1 MLRSPARSA
10 RFPHDRIEKCFCTI
24 SRGTLVTAEAK
35 SGFVADRRDVLK
47 ALAGGAVLAAT
58 SGAWRTASAG
68 DDDKLAAAALR
79 GGLTLIT
86 GAGGNVVLLTTPD
99 GAVQVDSGTSTRSQ
113 DLAKLVAE
121 HLGSTPTRT
130 LFNTHWHLDHTGG
143 NEAVAPSGTPIVA
156 HENTR
161 LWMSTKFYVEWEDRY
176 YQRRP
181 KAAWP
186 NKTFFSSDPQ
196 PLFVDVGKSRVE
208 YGHLPEAH
216 TDGDIYVRF
225 PEQNVIV
232 AGGTVTAGRYPVL
245 DYITG
250 GWIGGL
256 ADATKKLIALC
267 DADTRLHQSWCVVH
281 TIPNHDNL
289 AAFCD
294 QGFDPVMCRNTNHPG
309 KRLPSADD
317 RSSKVS
323 YKRPSEVTGAI
334 RLQSTRDS
342 LASQGAGRAVEQ
354 ARIADNIYAAR

>member
-1 MLRSPARSA
+1 
-10 RFPHDRIEKCFCTI
+10 
-24 SRGTLVTAEAK
+24 LVTAEAK

-86 GAGGNVVLLTTPD
+86 GAGGNVVLLTTPE
-99 GAVQVDSGTSTRSQ
+99 GAVQVDSGTSARSQ

-121 HLGSTPTRT
+121 RLGSTPTRT

-143 NEAVAPSGTPIVA
+143 NEAVAPSGTPVIA

-196 PLFVDVGKSRVE
+196 PLFVDVGKTRVE

-256 ADATKKLIALC
+256 ADATKKLMALC
-267 DADTRLHQSWCVVH
+267 DADTLVVPDVGPVQRRADLEAQKEMLETVRQRIEAIALQGRGVQDMIAEGVTKEFDARYAGDSKLFISNAYEGLWWSRLRGIV
-281 TIPNHDNL
+281 
-289 AAFCD
+289 A
-294 QGFDPVMCRNTNHPG
+294 
-309 KRLPSADD
+309 
-317 RSSKVS
+317 
-323 YKRPSEVTGAI
+323 
-334 RLQSTRDS
+334 
-342 LASQGAGRAVEQ
+342 
-354 ARIADNIYAAR
+354 

>member
-1 MLRSPARSA
+1 MRARIA
-10 RFPHDRIEKCFCTI
+10 ACFGTTR
-24 SRGTLVTAEAK
+24 RGTWVTAEAE
-35 SGFVADRRDVLK
+35 SSVDAGRRDVLK
-47 ALAGGAVLAAT
+47 ALAGAAMLAGGG
-58 SGAWRTASAG
+58 GAWRRACAADDEKLTAG
-68 DDDKLAAAALR
+68 ALR

-86 GAGGNVVLLTTPD
+86 GAGGNVVLLTTPA
-99 GAVQVDSGTSTRSQ
+99 GAIQVDSGSPERAQ
-113 DLAKLVAE
+113 DLARLVAE
-121 HLGSTPTRT
+121 RSGSPPART

-143 NEAVAPSGTPIVA
+143 NEAAAPTGTPIVA

-161 LWMSTKFYVEWEDRY
+161 LWMTTKFYVEWEDRY

-196 PLFVDVGKSRVE
+196 PLFVDVGKTRVE

-232 AGGTVTAGRYPVL
+232 AGGAVTASRYPVL

-267 DADTRLHQSWCVVH
+267 DAETLVVPDVGPVQRRADLEAQKEMLETVRQRIEAIALQGRGVQDMIAEGVTKEFDARYAGDSKLFISNAYEGLWWSRLRGIV
-281 TIPNHDNL
+281 
-289 AAFCD
+289 A
-294 QGFDPVMCRNTNHPG
+294 
-309 KRLPSADD
+309 
-317 RSSKVS
+317 
-323 YKRPSEVTGAI
+323 
-334 RLQSTRDS
+334 
-342 LASQGAGRAVEQ
+342 
-354 ARIADNIYAAR
+354 

>member
-1 MLRSPARSA
+1 M
-10 RFPHDRIEKCFCTI
+10 
-24 SRGTLVTAEAK
+24 TAEAK
-35 SGFVADRRDVLK
+35 SVFVADRRDVLK
-47 ALAGGAVLAAT
+47 ALASGAVLAAT
-58 SGAWRTASAG
+58 TGAWRAASAG
-68 DDDKLAAAALR
+68 DDDKLIAEALR

-161 LWMSTKFYVEWEDRY
+161 LWMTTKFYVEWEDRY

-196 PLFVDVGKSRVE
+196 PLFVDVGKTRVE

-267 DADTRLHQSWCVVH
+267 DADTLVVPDVGPVQRRADLEAQKEMLETVRQHIEAIALQGRGVQDMIAEGVTKEFDARYTGDSKLFISNAYEGLWWSRLRGIV
-281 TIPNHDNL
+281 
-289 AAFCD
+289 A
-294 QGFDPVMCRNTNHPG
+294 
-309 KRLPSADD
+309 
-317 RSSKVS
+317 
-323 YKRPSEVTGAI
+323 
-334 RLQSTRDS
+334 
-342 LASQGAGRAVEQ
+342 
-354 ARIADNIYAAR
+354 

>member
-1 MLRSPARSA
+1 MLRSPPRPPHFARA
-10 RFPHDRIEKCFCTI
+10 RIPRCFCTI
-24 SRGTLVTAEAK
+24 VGGQWVTADAEIVVDPSRRGLLKTVA
-35 SGFVADRRDVLK
+35 SG
-47 ALAGGAVLAAT
+47 ALLAAT
-58 SGAWRTASAG
+58 GGAWRFASAA
-68 DDDKLAAAALR
+68 DEVKLTAEPLR
-79 GGLTLIT
+79 GALTLVS
-86 GAGGNVVLLTTPD
+86 GAGGNVVLLGTPE
-99 GAVQVDSGTSTRSQ
+99 GSVQVDSGSAARAQ
-113 DLAKLVAE
+113 ELAKLIAE
-121 HLGSTPTRT
+121 RLASPPART

-143 NEAVAPSGTPIVA
+143 NEASAPTGTPIVA

-176 YQRRP
+176 YPLRP

-196 PLFVDVGKSRVE
+196 PLLVDVGKTRVE

-267 DADTRLHQSWCVVH
+267 DVDTLVVPDVGPVQRRAGLEAQKEMLETVRQRIEAIALQGRGVQDMIAEGITKEFDAHYAGDSKLFISNAYEGLWWSRLRGIV
-281 TIPNHDNL
+281 
-289 AAFCD
+289 A
-294 QGFDPVMCRNTNHPG
+294 
-309 KRLPSADD
+309 
-317 RSSKVS
+317 
-323 YKRPSEVTGAI
+323 
-334 RLQSTRDS
+334 
-342 LASQGAGRAVEQ
+342 
-354 ARIADNIYAAR
+354 

>member
-1 MLRSPARSA
+1 
-10 RFPHDRIEKCFCTI
+10 
-24 SRGTLVTAEAK
+24 LVTAEADPI
-35 SGFVADRRDVLK
+35 ADPSRRDLLK
-47 ALAGGAVLAAT
+47 AAAGGAVLAVT
-58 SGAWRTASAG
+58 GGAWRFASAG
-68 DDDKLAAAALR
+68 DDEKLVAQALR

-86 GAGGNVVLLTTPD
+86 GAGGNVVLLATPE
-99 GAVQVDSGTSTRSQ
+99 GAVQVDSGTGARAQ

-121 HLGSTPTRT
+121 QLGSSPART

-196 PLFVDVGKSRVE
+196 PLAVEVGKARVE
-208 YGHLPEAH
+208 YAHLPEAH

-267 DADTRLHQSWCVVH
+267 DADTLVVPDVGPVQRRADLEAQKDMLETVRQRIEAIALQGRGVQDMIAERVTKEFDARYAGDSKLFISNAYEGLWWSRLRGIV
-281 TIPNHDNL
+281 
-289 AAFCD
+289 A
-294 QGFDPVMCRNTNHPG
+294 
-309 KRLPSADD
+309 
-317 RSSKVS
+317 
-323 YKRPSEVTGAI
+323 
-334 RLQSTRDS
+334 
-342 LASQGAGRAVEQ
+342 
-354 ARIADNIYAAR
+354 

>member
-1 MLRSPARSA
+1 M
-10 RFPHDRIEKCFCTI
+10 
-24 SRGTLVTAEAK
+24 TAEAE
-35 SGFVADRRDVLK
+35 FIVDDDRRGVLK
-47 ALAGGAVLAAT
+47 ALASGAVLAAT
-58 SGAWRTASAG
+58 SDVWRAARAA
-68 DDDKLAAAALR
+68 DDDSLAVEALR
-79 GGLTLIT
+79 GGLSLIT
-86 GAGGNVVLLTTPD
+86 GAGGNVVLLATPE
-99 GAVQVDSGTSTRSQ
+99 GAVQVDSGSSARSN

-121 HLGSTPTRT
+121 RLGSSPART

-143 NEAVAPSGTPIVA
+143 NEAAAPSGTPIVA

-176 YQRRP
+176 YRPRP

-196 PLFVDVGKSRVE
+196 PLSIDVGKARVE

-267 DADTRLHQSWCVVH
+267 DAETLVVPDVGRVQKRADLEAQRDMLETVRQRIEAIALQGRGVQDMIAEGITKEFDARYAGDSKLFISNAYEGLWWSRLRGIV
-281 TIPNHDNL
+281 
-289 AAFCD
+289 A
-294 QGFDPVMCRNTNHPG
+294 
-309 KRLPSADD
+309 
-317 RSSKVS
+317 
-323 YKRPSEVTGAI
+323 
-334 RLQSTRDS
+334 
-342 LASQGAGRAVEQ
+342 
-354 ARIADNIYAAR
+354 

>member
-1 MLRSPARSA
+1 M
-10 RFPHDRIEKCFCTI
+10 
-24 SRGTLVTAEAK
+24 TAEADPT
-35 SGFVADRRDVLK
+35 FCRDRRDLLK
-47 ALAGGAVLAAT
+47 GVAGGALLAAAG
-58 SGAWRTASAG
+58 GAWRVASAG
-68 DDDKLAAAALR
+68 DDRKLTAEALR

-86 GAGGNVVLLTTPD
+86 GAGGNVVLLGTPE
-99 GAVQVDSGTSTRSQ
+99 GSIQVDSGTSARAQ

-121 HLGSTPTRT
+121 GIGATRART

-143 NEAVAPSGTPIVA
+143 NEATAPAGTPIVA

-196 PLFVDVGKSRVE
+196 PLFVDVGKTRVE
-208 YGHLPEAH
+208 YAHLPEAH

-232 AGGTVTAGRYPVL
+232 AGGAVTAGRYPVL

-267 DADTRLHQSWCVVH
+267 DADTLVVPDAGPVQRRADLEAQKEMLETVRQRIEAIALQGRGVQDMIAEGVTKEFDARYAGDSKLFISNAYEGLWWSRLRGIV
-281 TIPNHDNL
+281 
-289 AAFCD
+289 A
-294 QGFDPVMCRNTNHPG
+294 
-309 KRLPSADD
+309 
-317 RSSKVS
+317 
-323 YKRPSEVTGAI
+323 
-334 RLQSTRDS
+334 
-342 LASQGAGRAVEQ
+342 
-354 ARIADNIYAAR
+354 

>member
-1 MLRSPARSA
+1 M
-10 RFPHDRIEKCFCTI
+10 
-24 SRGTLVTAEAK
+24 TAEAK
-35 SGFVADRRDVLK
+35 SVFVADRRDVLK
-47 ALAGGAVLAAT
+47 ALASGAVLAAT
-58 SGAWRTASAG
+58 TGAWRAASAG
-68 DDDKLAAAALR
+68 DDDKLIAEALR

-267 DADTRLHQSWCVVH
+267 DADTLVVPDVGPVQRRADLEAQKEMLETVRQHIEAIALQGRGVQDMIAEGVTKEFDARYTGDSKLFISNAYEGLWWSRLRGIV
-281 TIPNHDNL
+281 
-289 AAFCD
+289 A
-294 QGFDPVMCRNTNHPG
+294 
-309 KRLPSADD
+309 
-317 RSSKVS
+317 
-323 YKRPSEVTGAI
+323 
-334 RLQSTRDS
+334 
-342 LASQGAGRAVEQ
+342 
-354 ARIADNIYAAR
+354 

>member
-1 MLRSPARSA
+1 M
-10 RFPHDRIEKCFCTI
+10 
-24 SRGTLVTAEAK
+24 
-35 SGFVADRRDVLK
+35 
-47 ALAGGAVLAAT
+47 LAAT
-58 SGAWRTASAG
+58 GGAWRIASAA
-68 DDDKLAAAALR
+68 DDDKLAAQALR

-86 GAGGNVVLLTTPD
+86 GAGGNVVLLATPE
-99 GAVQVDSGTSTRSQ
+99 GAVQVDSGTSARAQ

-121 HLGSTPTRT
+121 HLGSSPART

-143 NEAVAPSGTPIVA
+143 NEAAAPNGTPIVA

-161 LWMSTKFYVEWEDRY
+161 LWMTTKFYVEWEDRY

-196 PLFVDVGKSRVE
+196 PLFVDVGKTRVE

-267 DADTRLHQSWCVVH
+267 DADTLVVPDVGSVQRRADLEAQKEMLETVRQRIEAIALQGRGVQDMIAEQVTKEFDARYAGDSKLFISNAYEGLWWSRLRGIV
-281 TIPNHDNL
+281 
-289 AAFCD
+289 A
-294 QGFDPVMCRNTNHPG
+294 
-309 KRLPSADD
+309 
-317 RSSKVS
+317 
-323 YKRPSEVTGAI
+323 
-334 RLQSTRDS
+334 
-342 LASQGAGRAVEQ
+342 
-354 ARIADNIYAAR
+354 

>member
-1 MLRSPARSA
+1 M
-10 RFPHDRIEKCFCTI
+10 
-24 SRGTLVTAEAK
+24 
-35 SGFVADRRDVLK
+35 
-47 ALAGGAVLAAT
+47 LAAT
-58 SGAWRTASAG
+58 GGAWRIASAA
-68 DDDKLAAAALR
+68 DDDKLAAQALR

-86 GAGGNVVLLTTPD
+86 GAGGNVVLLATPE
-99 GAVQVDSGTSTRSQ
+99 GAVQVDSGTSARAQ

-121 HLGSTPTRT
+121 HLGSSPART

-143 NEAVAPSGTPIVA
+143 NEAAAPNGTPIVA

-161 LWMSTKFYVEWEDRY
+161 LWMTTKFYVEWEDRY

-196 PLFVDVGKSRVE
+196 PLFVDVGKTRVE

-267 DADTRLHQSWCVVH
+267 DADTLVVPDVGPVQRRADLEAQKEMLETVRQRIEAIALQGRGVQDMIAEQVTKEFDARYAGDSKLFISNAYEGLWWSRLRGIV
-281 TIPNHDNL
+281 
-289 AAFCD
+289 A
-294 QGFDPVMCRNTNHPG
+294 
-309 KRLPSADD
+309 
-317 RSSKVS
+317 
-323 YKRPSEVTGAI
+323 
-334 RLQSTRDS
+334 
-342 LASQGAGRAVEQ
+342 
-354 ARIADNIYAAR
+354 

>member
-1 MLRSPARSA
+1 
-10 RFPHDRIEKCFCTI
+10 
-24 SRGTLVTAEAK
+24 LVTAEADPRVDA
-35 SGFVADRRDVLK
+35 SRRDLLK
-47 ALAGGAVLAAT
+47 AVAGGAVLAAT
-58 SGAWRTASAG
+58 GAWGIASAA
-68 DDDKLAAAALR
+68 DDDKLAGQAVR

-86 GAGGNVVLLTTPD
+86 GAGGNVVLLATPE
-99 GAVQVDSGTSTRSQ
+99 GVVQVDSGTSARAQ

-121 HLGSTPTRT
+121 HLGSSPART

-143 NEAVAPSGTPIVA
+143 NEAAAPNGTPIVA

-196 PLFVDVGKSRVE
+196 PLFVDVGKTRVE

-267 DADTRLHQSWCVVH
+267 DADTLVVPDVGPVQRRADLEAQKEMLETVRQRIEAIALQGRGVQDMIAEQVTKEFDARYAGDSKLFISNAYEGLWWSRLRGIV
-281 TIPNHDNL
+281 
-289 AAFCD
+289 A
-294 QGFDPVMCRNTNHPG
+294 
-309 KRLPSADD
+309 
-317 RSSKVS
+317 
-323 YKRPSEVTGAI
+323 
-334 RLQSTRDS
+334 
-342 LASQGAGRAVEQ
+342 
-354 ARIADNIYAAR
+354 

>member
-1 MLRSPARSA
+1 MSA
-10 RFPHDRIEKCFCTI
+10 EPDPTVCP
-24 SRGTLVTAEAK
+24 S
-35 SGFVADRRDVLK
+35 RRDLLK
-47 ALAGGAVLAAT
+47 AAAGGALLAATGGAWRVALAG
-58 SGAWRTASAG
+58 
-68 DDDKLAAAALR
+68 DDEKLAAEALR
-79 GGLTLIT
+79 GGLVLIT
-86 GAGGNVVLLTTPD
+86 GAGGNVVLLGTPE
-99 GAVQVDSGTSTRSQ
+99 GSVQVDSGTSARAQ

-121 HLGSTPTRT
+121 RLGPTSART

-143 NEAVAPSGTPIVA
+143 NEAVAPTGTPIVA

-196 PLFVDVGKSRVE
+196 PLFVDVGKGRVE

-225 PEQNVIV
+225 AEQNVIV

-267 DADTRLHQSWCVVH
+267 DADTLIVPDVGPVQRRADLEAQKEMLETVRQRIEAIALQGRGVQDMIAEGITKEFDARYAGDSKQFISNAYEGLWWSRLRGIV
-281 TIPNHDNL
+281 
-289 AAFCD
+289 A
-294 QGFDPVMCRNTNHPG
+294 
-309 KRLPSADD
+309 
-317 RSSKVS
+317 
-323 YKRPSEVTGAI
+323 
-334 RLQSTRDS
+334 
-342 LASQGAGRAVEQ
+342 
-354 ARIADNIYAAR
+354 